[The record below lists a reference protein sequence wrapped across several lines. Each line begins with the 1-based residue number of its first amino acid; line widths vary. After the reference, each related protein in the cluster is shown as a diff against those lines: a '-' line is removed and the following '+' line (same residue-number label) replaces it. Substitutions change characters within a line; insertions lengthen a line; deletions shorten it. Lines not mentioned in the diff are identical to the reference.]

1 MNVGDDD
8 NVRWWGSELPEL
20 ETARMLLRPTW
31 AEINLIF
38 ITPSYW
44 RINSFLQIFGQ
55 NSYDSLSMDGNQIVS
70 QPLSVLLAQKVQV
83 SFASAIILNRT
94 ILDKVW
100 FFFSQFRRQVHA
112 RAKSRVTR
120 AQIPCCFSY
129 PCSAKC
135 RIKHG
140 VMQSSEL
147 RPKEK
152 SRWPRS
158 RTTSGWAA
166 GQIPQPNV
174 GLKYLQHLGP

>member
-55 NSYDSLSMDGNQIVS
+55 NSYDCLSMGGNQIVS

-129 PCSAKC
+129 PCSAMGPQLVALWAC
-135 RIKHG
+135 LTSCFTPFRR
-140 VMQSSEL
+140 SSCVTH
-147 RPKEK
+147 
-152 SRWPRS
+152 WDD
-158 RTTSGWAA
+158 AC
-166 GQIPQPNV
+166 
-174 GLKYLQHLGP
+174 